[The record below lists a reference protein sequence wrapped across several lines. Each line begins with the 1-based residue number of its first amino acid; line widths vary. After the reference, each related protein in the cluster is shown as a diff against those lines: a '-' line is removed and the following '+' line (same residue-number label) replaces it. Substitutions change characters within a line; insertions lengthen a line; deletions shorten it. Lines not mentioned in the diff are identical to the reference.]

1 MTKTR
6 VAVDVG
12 GTFTDVCI
20 MDEDTGE
27 IRIEKTPSTP
37 DDPMRA
43 IMTGVEDASIN
54 LADVSMFSHGTTVA
68 TTR

>member
-1 MTKTR
+1 MTTTR

-20 MDEDTGE
+20 MDEETGE

-43 IMTGVEDASIN
+43 IMTGVSQAKIRWPR
-54 LADVSMFSHGTTVA
+54 M
-68 TTR
+68 R